1 MCDANAKKCVAQ
13 SACQNMANEY
23 NKQCGGF
30 STVNKCGNEGMC
42 ATGYR
47 CVDAPEAVSPFGYAC
62 LDQQD
67 NSGQKCPGSPST
79 GGGGQVTLLCGGTHT
94 DNTAVCNCTGAP
106 NTPIQNPSAS
116 VAAESYCCGWIG
128 SDGKCTNTKPVQQ
141 GNPPPADG
149 STPTDGS
156 TTDTGTDP
164 TADNYNIFEAPN
176 SEDFASLNPLA
187 LFGKKNIND
196 QYFTSPAGIIS
207 RVLLFA
213 FPIAGLILFVMLVW
227 AGFQIL
233 AGASQG
239 SKSIEA
245 GKQRATTAIVG
256 FILLF
261 VAYWIMQI
269 IEIVFSIQIL

>member
-1 MCDANAKKCVAQ
+1 VTNA
-13 SACQNMANEY
+13 
-23 NKQCGGF
+23 
-30 STVNKCGNEGMC
+30 
-42 ATGYR
+42 
-47 CVDAPEAVSPFGYAC
+47 
-62 LDQQD
+62 
-67 NSGQKCPGSPST
+67 
-79 GGGGQVTLLCGGTHT
+79 
-94 DNTAVCNCTGAP
+94 
-106 NTPIQNPSAS
+106 
-116 VAAESYCCGWIG
+116 
-128 SDGKCTNTKPVQQ
+128 
-141 GNPPPADG
+141 
-149 STPTDGS
+149 
-156 TTDTGTDP
+156 
-164 TADNYNIFEAPN
+164 
-176 SEDFASLNPLA
+176 
-187 LFGKKNIND
+187 
-196 QYFTSPAGIIS
+196 YFTSPAGIIS